1 MRGPKHFSY
10 IVGTVAVVA
19 SAGCV
24 DDSSAAQASGQ
35 QSRRQRQQAARS
47 RQPSRPPAR
56 QPATRTPQ
64 RDTARPPA
72 PAVPAAAAAM
82 PATSPRPLPDSLR
95 FVDHP
100 HHIQLGR
107 TAPNPSAL
115 RLANPLEADPQ
126 VRTVGS
132 QLYHSYNCI
141 DCHGMDGSG
150 AMGPS
155 LADGRWRFGGTSA
168 EVFESI
174 YQGRPDGMPAWGGRI
189 SDADIWRL
197 VAYVRSLE
205 VGKNVTTENFTSKA
219 QQRMGH

>member
-1 MRGPKHFSY
+1 MTPTRHISY
-10 IVGTVAVVA
+10 IVSTLLVIA
-19 SAGCV
+19 SSACV
-24 DDSSAAQASGQ
+24 DDSNAAQAGGQ
-35 QSRRQRQQAARS
+35 QTRRPRPAARA
-47 RQPSRPPAR
+47 QPRDTVRNPQSAIAPPA
-56 QPATRTPQ
+56 
-64 RDTARPPA
+64 
-72 PAVPAAAAAM
+72 AVR
-82 PATSPRPLPDSLR
+82 SLHDSVR

-100 HHIQLGR
+100 QHIQLGR

-115 RLANPLEADPQ
+115 RLTSPFGTDPQ
-126 VRTVGS
+126 VRMVGS
-132 QLYHSYNCI
+132 QLYLSYNCI

-155 LADGRWRFGGTSA
+155 LADGRWRFGGTAS

-205 VGKNVTTENFTSKA
+205 VGKNVSTENFTGKA

>member
-1 MRGPKHFSY
+1 MARSKHISY
-10 IVGTVAVVA
+10 IAGTLALVAL
-19 SAGCV
+19 SACV
-24 DDSSAAQASGQ
+24 DDSSAAQAGGRQ
-35 QSRRQRQQAARS
+35 TRTQRQRQQPATAR
-47 RQPSRPPAR
+47 RPPRDTVRPPASR
-56 QPATRTPQ
+56 
-64 RDTARPPA
+64 A
-72 PAVPAAAAAM
+72 PAQSAIVSL
-82 PATSPRPLPDSLR
+82 TDSIR
-95 FVDHP
+95 FVEHSAY
-100 HHIQLGR
+100 IRAGLGG
-107 TAPNPSAL
+107 PNPAAL
-115 RLANPLEADPQ
+115 RLRSPFDRDPQ
-126 VRTVGS
+126 VTAVGA

-155 LADGRWRFGGTSA
+155 LADGRWRFGGTPS

-205 VGKNVTTENFTSKA
+205 VGKDVSTENFTGKA

>member
-1 MRGPKHFSY
+1 
-10 IVGTVAVVA
+10 V
-19 SAGCV
+19 
-24 DDSSAAQASGQ
+24 
-35 QSRRQRQQAARS
+35 
-47 RQPSRPPAR
+47 RQP
-56 QPATRTPQ
+56 QG
-64 RDTARPPA
+64 DTARSQSAVRSPQPA
-72 PAVPAAAAAM
+72 
-82 PATSPRPLPDSLR
+82 PDSLR

-100 HHIQLGR
+100 QHIQLGR

-115 RLANPLEADPQ
+115 RLSNPFDADPQ
-126 VRTVGS
+126 VKTVGA
-132 QLYHSYNCI
+132 QLYHSYNCV

-155 LADGRWRFGGTSA
+155 LADGRWRFGGSSA
-168 EVFESI
+168 QVFESI

-205 VGKNVTTENFTSKA
+205 IGKNVATENFTGKA